1 MDLTKSSLK
10 ILLARFGG
18 SVVGFLGTVYFSRE
32 LGTALFGTFTLF
44 QALSQMLAV
53 PADFGLQGAVIK
65 RMSEEE
71 NEASILSTTIL
82 MLGVSLMIVSIV
94 VFIFR
99 TQINS
104 YLGAQL
110 AFFLITVVI
119 LNELSKLSRN
129 VLKGELRVG
138 ETAPLGFARQ
148 ITFNGLGAIL
158 LFSGADVLGL
168 VYALI
173 AGSTVVLLLGVFK
186 WDTSLGEPSF
196 DVACSLFDYSKFS
209 VVSYVDSYLYN
220 WLDVAVIGLLL
231 TQSEVGTYEVAWRVS
246 AVVMLFSKAIET
258 TLLPQISNWDSDGS
272 RIQIENVIP
281 NAITASLFFIVPAFF
296 GVLVLSQ
303 ELLYYVFSPAYADAW
318 PVLIILLGG
327 KLFEGV
333 DGIFKNV
340 LSGMDRPDLAATA
353 VLVSISLNVI
363 LNFTLVW
370 FIGSIGAAIAT
381 TVSFCVSTAIIM
393 YYLSN
398 LITVQFPYREI
409 LSCLISSAV
418 MAVALSIVQGF
429 VGITSLPLVIL
440 FILLGGIIYISTI
453 FLFPTIRQEIRT
465 VLRAIIR

>member
-1 MDLTKSSLK
+1 
-10 ILLARFGG
+10 
-18 SVVGFLGTVYFSRE
+18 
-32 LGTALFGTFTLF
+32 
-44 QALSQMLAV
+44 
-53 PADFGLQGAVIK
+53 
-65 RMSEEE
+65 
-71 NEASILSTTIL
+71 
-82 MLGVSLMIVSIV
+82 
-94 VFIFR
+94 
-99 TQINS
+99 
-104 YLGAQL
+104 
-110 AFFLITVVI
+110 
-119 LNELSKLSRN
+119 
-129 VLKGELRVG
+129 
-138 ETAPLGFARQ
+138 
-148 ITFNGLGAIL
+148 
-158 LFSGADVLGL
+158 
-168 VYALI
+168 
-173 AGSTVVLLLGVFK
+173 
-186 WDTSLGEPSF
+186 
-196 DVACSLFDYSKFS
+196 
-209 VVSYVDSYLYN
+209 
-220 WLDVAVIGLLL
+220 
-231 TQSEVGTYEVAWRVS
+231 
-246 AVVMLFSKAIET
+246 MLFSKAIET